1 MSLFLFLTVVQA
13 LIAAALV
20 VTILMQRSEG
30 GGLGI
35 GGSPSGMMSA
45 RGAADFLTRATKWLA
60 VSFVVL
66 SIILAA
72 VAVKASGSGAITS
85 TIDRSVGGDAT
96 QTLPA
101 ASVPVD
107 NTGADPSTSPAQTPS
122 DDPLADVTG

>member
-13 LIAAALV
+13 LVAAALV
-20 VTILMQRSEG
+20 VVILMQRSEG

-35 GGSPSGMMSA
+35 GGSPNGMMSA

-66 SIILAA
+66 SIVLAA
-72 VAVKASGSGAITS
+72 VAVNASGSGAITS
-85 TIDRSVGGDAT
+85 TIDRSGGGDLD
-96 QTLPA
+96 Q
-101 ASVPVD
+101 SVPTAPAGD
-107 NTGADPSTSPAQTPS
+107 APLPSETPS